1 MGFKDHFLIG
11 FSRSFC
17 IRTFC
22 VNTDHFISSAWGVPQ
37 GSILGPLL
45 FIIFIN
51 ELPEVIN
58 SADTEENEAQ
68 NSDIDKGAVVIYA
81 DDNTPIVSDADPNR
95 LFNKIQTIASNISN
109 WFHRNDMVVSGE
121 KTKLLITGTHMNRKI
136 KIEENNDVNPE
147 IMIENEEVKA
157 SRSEKLL
164 GLVVNDSLTWR
175 NYLHGDEENS
185 GLLQHLSKRVG
196 VLKILRK
203 YLPDGKFRQAI
214 SAIFT
219 SKLIYCMSVWTGV
232 WDIPGHQE
240 NGNKIAI
247 NKEDM
252 RKLQILQNKTLR
264 LLTRAD
270 KMTSTITLTNMAR
283 SLSVHQL
290 GAFHIAAQVF
300 KIYKSKKPDY
310 HHSRLFNNPQSTL
323 DHVTVRSQNNLQTRI
338 NFNLSTCRGSFFY
351 QGAKLWSALPMSVKN
366 SENAEQFS
374 RRCKDWIRSNI
385 RVKP

>member
-1 MGFKDHFLIG
+1 M
-11 FSRSFC
+11 
-17 IRTFC
+17 
-22 VNTDHFISSAWGVPQ
+22 
-37 GSILGPLL
+37 
-45 FIIFIN
+45 
-51 ELPEVIN
+51 
-58 SADTEENEAQ
+58 
-68 NSDIDKGAVVIYA
+68 IYA
-81 DDNTPIVSDADPNR
+81 DDNTPIVSDVDPNR

-109 WFHRNDMVVSGE
+109 WFQRNDMVVSGE

-136 KIEENNDVNPE
+136 KIEENEDLNPE
-147 IMIENEEVKA
+147 IKIENEEVKA

-164 GLVVNDSLTWR
+164 GIVVNDSLTWK
-175 NYLHGDEENS
+175 NYLHGEEDNP
-185 GLLQHLSKRVG
+185 GLLHQLSKRVG

-203 YLPDGKFRQAI
+203 YLPDGKFRKAV

-240 NGNKIAI
+240 CGNKMAI
-247 NKEDM
+247 SKEDI

-270 KMTSTITLTNMAR
+270 RMTPTITLTNMAR

-300 KIYKSKKPDY
+300 KIYLSKKPDY
-310 HHSRLFNNPQSTL
+310 HHSRLFNNPQL
-323 DHVTVRSQNNLQTRI
+323 NQDQVIVRSQNNLQTRV

-351 QGAKLWSALPMSVKN
+351 QGAKLWSALPMNVKN
-366 SENAEQFS
+366 SRNAEQFS
-374 RRCKDWIRSNI
+374 RRCKAWIRSNI